1 MPLVLHLAWI
11 LITVLRFAG
20 VIIVF
25 GGVGLFG
32 VYFIAGN
39 AKAARLGDGT
49 VPGSSWQGAGPRKGL
64 RIIAVGTV
72 MLLCAFALQMF
83 LPDGT

>member
-1 MPLVLHLAWI
+1 MSLVLHLAWI

-39 AKAARLGDGT
+39 AKAAKRGDGA
-49 VPGSSWQGAGPRKGL
+49 VPGSSWHGMWAGLERASGSW
-64 RIIAVGTV
+64 RWAH
-72 MLLCAFALQMF
+72 
-83 LPDGT
+83 